1 MLPANPKAK
10 ASDSP
15 LVVKGKAMLDEAKE
29 LTQFFNRDSSDA
41 LQPTA
46 DTALTKF
53 IDKPDQIDAILRG
66 VAGRRREGLQGLT

>member
-1 MLPANPKAK
+1 VLPANPKAH
-10 ASDSP
+10 DSGTA
-15 LVVKGKAMLDEAKE
+15 LVAKGKKMLAEAAD

-53 IDKPDQIDAILRG
+53 IDKPDQIDAILREWQ
-66 VAGRRREGLQGLT
+66 AGAEKVFKG